1 MKKIGQINVTLGMM
15 LILFYIYC
23 ISIGHLN
30 YCPSSVASPVSFIFF
45 LSFYLVLLVT
55 VHRGHQR
62 FAPWVVTNSTVP

>member
-45 LSFYLVLLVT
+45 SLFTSFYLLQCTGVINVLHL
-55 VHRGHQR
+55 G
-62 FAPWVVTNSTVP
+62 